1 MGRELNMLK
10 KVMLT
15 PDSTLKESQITSLN
29 STLNSLYN
37 RLDRVFKQDEV
48 EKEPTSEDIGVP
60 VGAVYDYKGK
70 KFEDRYFFSFKLDT
84 SSLLAGYGH
93 IIIKDLPEVINI
105 YSFTTNTFGNELKG
119 YFTIS
124 SRNANTIEIVYIPY
138 QAQSGSFEVTITGEK
153 V

>member
-1 MGRELNMLK
+1 MLR

-15 PDSTLKESQITSLN
+15 PESTLTDEQIITMN

-37 RLDRVFKQDEV
+37 RLDRVFIQDKV
-48 EKEPTSEDIGVP
+48 EKEPSTKDVGVP

-70 KFEDRYFFSFKLDT
+70 HFENKYFFSFKLDT

-93 IIIKDLPEVINI
+93 IIIKDLPEVIDI
-105 YSFTTNTFGNELKG
+105 YAFTTNTFGAELKG

-124 SRNANTIEIVYIPY
+124 SRNANTIEIVYVPY
-138 QAQSGSFEVTITGEK
+138 QAQTGSFEVTITGESRNGK
-153 V
+153 